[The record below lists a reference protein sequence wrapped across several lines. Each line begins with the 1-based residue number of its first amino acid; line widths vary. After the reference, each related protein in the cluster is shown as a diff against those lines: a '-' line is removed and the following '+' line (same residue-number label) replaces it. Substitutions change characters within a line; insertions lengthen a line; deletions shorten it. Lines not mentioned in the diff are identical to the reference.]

1 MIIIQNFITFF
12 NYLVNK
18 TFGLTNINYNEYQF
32 IDENNISI
40 DNDINNDDNNDDNNE
55 SYCNFNLCY
64 IFRNIFFRK

>member
-1 MIIIQNFITFF
+1 MIIIQNFTTFF

-40 DNDINNDDNNDDNNE
+40 DNNINNDDNNE
-55 SYCNFNLCY
+55 SYCNCNLCY